1 MRVFIDSDVI
11 ISSLL
16 SSKGAAFKLL
26 HETDITPIVSTASLK
41 ELRIVCKR
49 LHIADNA
56 LETLIQ
62 KKCTV
67 ISLQTKTQ
75 NRYKKYVLDPND
87 AHVIAGAT
95 SAKASFLIFY
105 NLKHFKIEHI
115 KNDLNILCMTP
126 ALFLQYLRSN

>member
-26 HETDITPIVSTASLK
+26 HEKDIIPIVSTASLK
-41 ELRIVCKR
+41 ELRVVCKR
-49 LHIADNA
+49 LHIANDA

-67 ISLQTKTQ
+67 ISLQIKTQ

-87 AHVIAGAT
+87 LHVVAGAT
-95 SAKASFLIFY
+95 SAKALFLISY
-105 NLKHFKIEHI
+105 NLKHFRVENI
-115 KNDLNILCMTP
+115 KNDLKILCMTP

>member
-26 HETDITPIVSTASLK
+26 HEKDIIPIVSTASLK
-41 ELRIVCKR
+41 ELRVVCKR
-49 LHIADNA
+49 LHIANDA

-67 ISLQTKTQ
+67 IPLQIKTQ

-87 AHVIAGAT
+87 LHVVAGAT
-95 SAKASFLIFY
+95 SAKALFLISY
-105 NLKHFKIEHI
+105 NLKHFRVENI
-115 KNDLNILCMTP
+115 KNDLKILCMTP